1 MCTER
6 GLTGGLHPPGVV
18 PGGRRHPEPAGAV
31 TRGAASRSLSS
42 ALVCSPRG
50 ASFPGGRSRF
60 GLREL
65 PPRPDSS
72 LGRQRGSVGCRS
84 CVGAPA
90 TRAPSRCH
98 PRPDRAG
105 DYFNPLSFFFSSLF
119 SFFLT
124 SSERN
129 RPRWGPMPRSCDA
142 LAPPLVL
149 LGVGRA
155 LSQGG
160 ILGCCGQEGA
170 RGTMPSGV
178 GGGSAP
184 WEWVCGGGLGAES
197 SAREFLLQLVAEVT
211 PGTHPAP

>member
-1 MCTER
+1 MH
-6 GLTGGLHPPGVV
+6 G
-18 PGGRRHPEPAGAV
+18 AGSH
-31 TRGAASRSLSS
+31 RGAASPRRG
-42 ALVCSPRG
+42 PRG
-50 ASFPGGRSRF
+50 PSAPGARRGRDSGRGVEVPLLCLGLFPPAGLPSPEEGPDLGSESF
-60 GLREL
+60 